1 MYEMR
6 TEIEIAAQ
14 PDAVWLV
21 LTDAASLE
29 QWNPFI
35 HRMDGV
41 LEEGTKLE
49 VELGAEGHSR
59 MTFKPR
65 LLRVQPGKELRWRGK
80 LLMPGLFDGE
90 HIFELEATSRG
101 TRFVHREEFSGL
113 LVPLLRAKL
122 ERDVKPGFE
131 AMNRALKERVE
142 AAAAGA
148 EG

>member
-14 PDAVWLV
+14 PAAVWEV

-35 HRMDGV
+35 HRMEGA
-41 LEEGTKLE
+41 LEEGATLE

-90 HIFELEATSRG
+90 HVFELEPTSQG

-142 AAAAGA
+142 AAAAG
-148 EG
+148 